1 MKHKFRCDC
10 PFTSALDVLGDRWM
24 LVIVKLMLLDFKET
38 FKDFME
44 SDEAIASNILS
55 AKLKMLEEFQ
65 VITKS
70 KRPDNKKTNYYHLTD
85 KGLALTPVLVELA
98 AWSDGHLRDFHPTIE
113 DGENME
119 FLRKDKAAF
128 AELLEKRYRD
138 KLATVMHLR

>member
-138 KLATVMHLR
+138 KQATVMHLR

>member
-44 SDEAIASNILS
+44 SEEAIASNILS
-55 AKLKMLEEFQ
+55 AKLKLLEEFQ
-65 VITKS
+65 IITKS
-70 KRPDNKKTNYYHLTD
+70 KRPDNKKTNYYHLTE
-85 KGLALTPVLVELA
+85 KGLGLISLLLELA

-113 DGENME
+113 DGENMKL
-119 FLRKDKAAF
+119 LRKDKAAL